1 MVGVVRTRV
10 GYAGGTTE
18 DPTYR
23 TIGNH
28 TETTQIDF
36 DPMVVSYE
44 DLLAAFWA
52 AHTPTR
58 PAPSRQ
64 YASLIL
70 SHDLEQAALADDSR
84 RVIEA
89 RLGPVH
95 TQIRPLGRFW
105 VAEDYHQKYRL
116 RGNPVIA
123 REFAGMY
130 PDPADL
136 RESTAAAR
144 INGYLDGC
152 GTTSEL
158 EVEIASFGLS
168 AEGQSELRRV
178 VGTRGAGPGRSV
190 T

>member
-1 MVGVVRTRV
+1 MVGVARTRV

-23 TIGNH
+23 TIGDH
-28 TETTQIDF
+28 TETTQIEF
-36 DPMVVSYE
+36 DPMVVAYE
-44 DLLAAFWA
+44 DLLAVFWA
-52 AHTPTR
+52 AHTPTKA
-58 PAPSRQ
+58 APSRQ
-64 YASLIL
+64 YASLIFT
-70 SHDLEQAALADDSR
+70 HDLEQAALADDAR
-84 RVIEA
+84 RAVEA

-95 TQIRPLGRFW
+95 TQIRPLERFC

-116 RGNPVIA
+116 RGNPILS
-123 REFAGMY
+123 REFNAMY

-144 INGYLDGC
+144 INGYLDGW
-152 GTTSEL
+152 GTSSEL

-168 AEGQSELRRV
+168 AEGRAELRRA
-178 VGTRGAGPGRSV
+178 VGSRADRGEGCV